1 MSHIEGDDITR
12 YHAIT
17 IAKALQLY
25 AKTGMKV
32 NRNVTPTSL
41 MGRAEVITG
50 LKFKK
55 RDYIAAHD
63 ALMAWA
69 NSDASIGS
77 HARTFSK

>member
-1 MSHIEGDDITR
+1 MSHIEGDNITR

-17 IAKALQLY
+17 IAKALKLY
-25 AKTGMKV
+25 SATGIKV

-55 RDYIAAHD
+55 RDYMGAHD

>member
-1 MSHIEGDDITR
+1 MSHIEGDNITR
-12 YHAIT
+12 YHAIN
-17 IAKALQLY
+17 IAMLLQLY
-25 AKTGMKV
+25 AKTGIKV

-41 MGRAEVITG
+41 MARASAITG
-50 LKFKK
+50 LKFKA
-55 RDYIAAHD
+55 RDYMTAHD